1 MLRVIFWICH
11 ASRTAMPPAHRVS
24 LHDIDAPER
33 GAPFSRAARDHL
45 AELLLRQTVTAH
57 PVSRDR
63 YERLVARLDLRGA
76 DVGLELLTA
85 GMVWHSS
92 RYDNSSVYAEAQA
105 RARAAR
111 RGLWADPR
119 PVPPWEWRA
128 TEQQRKRQPAKR

>member
-1 MLRVIFWICH
+1 ML
-11 ASRTAMPPAHRVS
+11 PAHRVS
-24 LHDIDAPER
+24 LHGIDAPER

-45 AELLLRQTVTAH
+45 AELVLRKTVIAH

-63 YERLVARLDLRGA
+63 YGRTVARLHLRGA

-85 GMVWHSS
+85 GMVWHWT
-92 RYDNSSVYAEAQA
+92 RYDNSPAYAEAEA

-119 PVPPWEWRA
+119 PVPPWEWRRMSA
-128 TEQQRKRQPAKR
+128 NKRGPE